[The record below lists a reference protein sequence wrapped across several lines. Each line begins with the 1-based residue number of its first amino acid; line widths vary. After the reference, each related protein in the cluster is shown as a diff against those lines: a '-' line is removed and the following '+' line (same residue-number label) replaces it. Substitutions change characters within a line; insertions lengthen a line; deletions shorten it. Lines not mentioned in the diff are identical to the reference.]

1 MKLALG
7 RKRPFVFA
15 ASLALATACCFAA
28 VGTACAADEPVS
40 GVVGAVDR
48 VWGNEAVDTAI
59 AASKEA
65 FPEGLTEGVV
75 VLARDDD
82 YMDSMSATGL
92 AGAYDSP
99 ILLTNR
105 MELSSQV
112 LKEIKRLKAHTV
124 FLIGGNVAVK
134 PAVENALI
142 RAGLTVER
150 IFGNEASDTSVACA
164 KMIEEKDG
172 SRNSLDTAV
181 VATSID
187 FADALSVS
195 SFAYKYHIPIFITT
209 SYDSEAGDRVLG
221 AEAKAMID
229 GYAKVFVP
237 GGPGALPKSSVEG
250 VWGEEKVTRVFG
262 MTGYDTSVA
271 VAKKMMEDGYLP
283 GSTVGVANGMASAKG
298 LDALTSSALLAKNDA
313 PLVLVEGTINT
324 GAAVAFIAGNNNV
337 FDNVKVF
344 GGTYVC
350 PNDLVEEIDDALSN
364 TVHYVAVLGS
374 DYWDRGASK
383 KVVQGSDTQIIMRV
397 DTEDATVSLLTVPRD
412 TYYVQRGDD
421 CRPNYPGSTC
431 ICGSSSAC
439 LGKTWY
445 KSNYAFH
452 YGYYQAIE
460 NGSDHTAATRAG
472 AVKACQALSEIA
484 KVGVTDYILCDI
496 GTVQKVVE
504 TIGGLTVNLPYTID
518 WGTTKNRL
526 YAGEQVLNGDDF
538 NVASRERHSYA
549 ERYGLPEDATRQSV
563 DRMLLCNLIKA
574 ALNSDEIGFDNTGDL
589 LNMLVASGF
598 IQTNI
603 SSERIS
609 EWGNALQQKRDSLVV
624 QGASGPYEVE
634 RYDWPELGSNGE
646 GSIQTVADYHEEE
659 YVAIAK
665 EFCSGSRMNSGYYVE
680 TWN

>member
-28 VGTACAADEPVS
+28 VGTACAADEPVYD
-40 GVVGAVDR
+40 AVKR
-48 VWGNEAVDTAI
+48 IAGNEAVDTAI

-112 LKEIKRLKAHTV
+112 LKEIKRLNAHTV

-172 SRNSLDTAV
+172 FRNSLDTAV

-209 SYDSEAGDRVLG
+209 SYDSEEGDRVLG

-229 GYAKVFVP
+229 DYAKVFVP

-324 GAAVAFIAGNNNV
+324 GAAVAFIADNNNV
-337 FDNVKVF
+337 FDNAKVF

-350 PNDLVEEIDDALSN
+350 PNDLVKEIGSALNN

-374 DYWDRGASK
+374 DYWGDREK
-383 KVVQGSDTQIIMRV
+383 NVQGSDTQIIMRV
-397 DTEDATVSLLTVPRD
+397 DTEAATVSLLTVPRD

-431 ICGSSSAC
+431 ECGPYSSC

-452 YGYYQAIE
+452 YGYWQAIE
-460 NGSDHTAATRAG
+460 NGSDHDAATRAG

-496 GTVQKVVE
+496 GTVQKVVD

>member
-28 VGTACAADEPVS
+28 VGTACAADEPVYD
-40 GVVGAVDR
+40 AVKR
-48 VWGNEAVDTAI
+48 IAGNEAVDTAI

-112 LKEIKRLKAHTV
+112 LKEIKRLNAHTV

-172 SRNSLDTAV
+172 FRNSLDTAV

-209 SYDSEAGDRVLG
+209 SYDSEEGDRVLG

-229 GYAKVFVP
+229 DYAKVLVP

-324 GAAVAFIAGNNNV
+324 GAAVAFIADNNNV
-337 FDNVKVF
+337 FDNAKVF

-350 PNDLVEEIDDALSN
+350 PNDLVKEIGSALNN

-374 DYWDRGASK
+374 DYWGDREK
-383 KVVQGSDTQIIMRV
+383 NVQGSDTQIIMRV
-397 DTEDATVSLLTVPRD
+397 DTEAATVSLLTVPRD

-431 ICGSSSAC
+431 ECGPYSSC

-452 YGYYQAIE
+452 YGYWQAIE
-460 NGSDHTAATRAG
+460 NGSDHDTATHAG

-496 GTVQKVVE
+496 GTVQKVVD
-504 TIGGLTVNLPYTID
+504 TIGGLTVDLPYTID

-526 YAGEQVLNGDDF
+526 YAGEQVLNSEDF
-538 NVASRERHSYA
+538 MVASRERHSYA

-574 ALNSDEIGFDNTGDL
+574 ALNSDSNTGDL

-603 SSERIS
+603 KPERIS

-665 EFCSGSRMNSGYYVE
+665 EFCSGSCMNSGYYVK